1 MRGCAFVRLRG
12 LEEGAGPPG
21 MAALDSFDS
30 SPPQL
35 YVPSLLIKKE
45 KVVIL

>member
-21 MAALDSFDS
+21 IAALDSPRSF
-30 SPPQL
+30 
-35 YVPSLLIKKE
+35 LLIKIK